1 MANLAKPARLRH
13 VVAGAAALIALVALF
28 LLLQPFL
35 HSSFQ
40 SEAPAKSAEQALQAI
55 GLSSQDPQGS
65 QALQGFTVDSL
76 TPGGGGQEKA
86 AKLALLNPQENKVLK
101 IEAITGIGK
110 ASAGLLLEDEALTV
124 KALYEAA
131 LSPYPGEISNQIVCN
146 ERFKP
151 VFGTAEAKLNFSY
164 FALFATDRLT
174 YGACSEDLVK
184 YKAILAWAY
193 CEKKKTLYRFELF
206 TQAQLKSAQPE
217 SQQPQQDANL
227 GLITNL
233 GC

>member
-1 MANLAKPARLRH
+1 MANLAKPAKLRR

-28 LLLQPFL
+28 LLFQPFL
-35 HSSFQ
+35 HGSFQ
-40 SEAPAKSAEQALQAI
+40 SEESEAPAPEQALQAI
-55 GLSSQDPQGS
+55 GLYSQGS
-65 QALQGFTVDSL
+65 ALEGFAVDSL
-76 TPGGGGQEKA
+76 IPGGQEKA
-86 AKLALLNPQENKVLK
+86 ARLVLLQEDKVLR

-110 ASAGLLLEDEALTV
+110 ASADMLMEDEALAV

-131 LSPYPGEISNQIVCN
+131 LSPYPGEVSYLIVCN

-164 FALFATDRLT
+164 FALFATGRLT

-193 CEKKKTLYRFELF
+193 CGKKETLYRLELF
-206 TQAQLKSAQPE
+206 TQLKSAQPE
-217 SQQPQQDANL
+217 SQQPQPDAGL
-227 GLITNL
+227 GLITSL

>member
-1 MANLAKPARLRH
+1 MANLTKPARLRH
-13 VVAGAAALIALVALF
+13 AVAGAAALIALVALF
-28 LLLQPFL
+28 LLLQSFL

-40 SEAPAKSAEQALQAI
+40 NAAPAKSAEQALQAI
-55 GLSSQDPQGS
+55 GLSPHDPQGS

-76 TPGGGGQEKA
+76 ISGGQEKA
-86 AKLALLNPQENKVLK
+86 TKLALLNSEENKVLK
-101 IEAITGIGK
+101 IEAITGIDK
-110 ASAGLLLEDEALTV
+110 ASADLLLEDEALTV

-206 TQAQLKSAQPE
+206 APLKPAQPE
-217 SQQPQQDANL
+217 SQRPQPDANL